1 VASWTE
7 THVHSRSATEPF
19 DTGTDAGRMMVQT
32 LGVFAEFERATPVDR
47 VIAEMERKAARGEW
61 RGRARSVRRAPHP

>member
-1 VASWTE
+1 
-7 THVHSRSATEPF
+7 
-19 DTGTDAGRMMVQT
+19 MMVQT

-61 RGRARSVRRAPHP
+61 RGRGRSLRRGPHP